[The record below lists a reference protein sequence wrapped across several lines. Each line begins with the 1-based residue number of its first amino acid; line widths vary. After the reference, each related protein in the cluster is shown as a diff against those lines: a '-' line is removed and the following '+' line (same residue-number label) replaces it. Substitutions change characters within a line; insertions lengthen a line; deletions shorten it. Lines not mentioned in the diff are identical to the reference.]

1 MPVYIYTTLDAPLA
15 TTGTNTNGINDAGQI
30 VGYSSDRTGDRGFLY
45 SNGTYTP
52 LDEPK
57 ANPGEINPFGINA
70 AGDIVGSYSDLN
82 TTTGSGGSHGFL
94 LSKHFRA
101 RRDSVCVR
109 DWLAG

>member
-57 ANPGEINPFGINA
+57 ANSGETNPFGINA

-94 LSKHFRA
+94 LSKRC
-101 RRDSVCVR
+101 RVQLIR
-109 DWLAG
+109 